1 MLQSGLLRTARLRS
15 SRAHRTLSWSCSMS
29 TFSNRE
35 CALRALLAFGTL
47 LTASAFAAP
56 VSAATYYVRADGG
69 DAAQCTGRSDA
80 PYPGSGTAQAC
91 AWKHPFVALPPA
103 RTPRIAG
110 GDTLIVAAGTY
121 MMGIGA
127 PDTGGCSSSYSYDCH
142 MPPLPSGP
150 SATQPTRILG
160 KGHDAGCS
168 APPQLWGTERAF
180 TVFNLRGSSNI
191 EIGCFEVTDRHACI
205 RGHGAGNACPSTGTW
220 ARAGLVA
227 QDASNVKLTDLNI
240 HGMADKGIHAGRLR
254 DWTMT
259 RVTLRANGW
268 VGWDGDIGVG
278 ASSNS
283 GNIIFRQS
291 EIAWNGCAEKYPTT
305 EIHACWAQQAGGYGD
320 GLGTHQTGGH
330 WLFEDTLVHHNTS
343 DGIDLLYMADG
354 GSVTFRRVWA
364 EGNAGNQLKT
374 KGNARIE
381 NSVIVGNCAFFEGK
395 FSMLAG
401 DNCRALG
408 NALSIGLFDTSTAD
422 LVNNTISSQGDCL
435 VLSSGGGTGARV
447 NLVNNAMIGEI
458 DWTNTAERSCA
469 HYAHNSSA
477 LVSWDKNLV
486 HGVKNVSCPMGS
498 ICTDPKITRR
508 SYDAFDPAPL
518 SGSALINAAN
528 GSRAPATDY
537 HNRARS
543 TPDVGAVE
551 FGATSSTEPA
561 PAPAPTEPTMV
572 IVRIGSISAMST
584 RKGQS
589 VLYSAS
595 VKVVDQNGKVTPHA
609 TVSGSWSNAGVASGS
624 GVTDAQGFTTIDG
637 GKAVRGGKATF
648 CVTSVTG
655 SGMQFDGVKPCAS
668 SS

>member
-1 MLQSGLLRTARLRS
+1 VTPTIHAHLHVRARHMLALVLLGLAS
-15 SRAHRTLSWSCSMS
+15 
-29 TFSNRE
+29 
-35 CALRALLAFGTL
+35 
-47 LTASAFAAP
+47 LTAVGSAQ
-56 VSAATYYVRADGG
+56 AATYFVRADGG
-69 DAAQCTGRSDA
+69 DATQCTGRSDA
-80 PYPGSGTAQAC
+80 AYPGSGTAQAC
-91 AWKHPFVALPPA
+91 AWKHPFVALPPY

-110 GDTLIVAAGTY
+110 GDTLVVGPGQY

-127 PDTGGCSSSYSYDCH
+127 PDTGGCSASWNYDCH

-160 KGHDAGCS
+160 KGHDTGCS
-168 APPQLWGTERAF
+168 APPQLWGTERAY

-220 ARAGLVA
+220 ARAGLIA
-227 QDASNVKLTDLNI
+227 HDSNNVKLTDLNI

-259 RVTLRANGW
+259 RLTLRANGW
-268 VGWDGDIGVG
+268 VGWDGDVG
-278 ASSNS
+278 ALNSSNS
-283 GNIIFRQS
+283 GNIIFRES

-305 EIHACWAQQAGGYGD
+305 EIHACWAQQTGGYGD

-395 FSMLAG
+395 FNMQRS

-408 NALSIGLFDTSTAD
+408 NALSIGLFDTSSAD

-435 VLSSGGGTGARV
+435 VLSSGGGSGAKL
-447 NLVNNAMIGEI
+447 NLVNNVLIGEV

-469 HYAHNSSA
+469 HYADLSTA
-477 LVSWDKNLV
+477 VVSWDRNLV
-486 HGVKNVSCPMGS
+486 TGAKNNNCPAGS
-498 ICTDPKITRR
+498 ICSDAKIARR
-508 SYDAFDPAPL
+508 TYDAFDPTPL
-518 SGSALINAAN
+518 SGSPLIDAAN
-528 GSRAPATDY
+528 GGKAPNNDY
-537 HNRARS
+537 HRKARNV
-543 TPDVGAVE
+543 PDIGAVE
-551 FGATSSTEPA
+551 FGGTAGGAAPPPSDPPPTPPPSEPA
-561 PAPAPTEPTMV
+561 PSPQPVVA
-572 IVRIGSISAMST
+572 IVEAVSVSTLRIGNYIYHTAHAVVLDASGRALAGVMVSGKWTNAGVGSGSASTDRSGLASIDGGRTRKST
-584 RKGQS
+584 RS
-589 VLYSAS
+589 RFC
-595 VKVVDQNGKVTPHA
+595 VT
-609 TVSGSWSNAGVASGS
+609 TVSGVDISYSGGQACSN
-624 GVTDAQGFTTIDG
+624 
-637 GKAVRGGKATF
+637 
-648 CVTSVTG
+648 
-655 SGMQFDGVKPCAS
+655 
-668 SS
+668 